1 MFKSSDLIKKQ
12 ITPSRYMLV
21 TQQTIGE
28 NTSDIQ
34 QNAPKTWQYLHAH
47 RSLLDSRASS
57 IYRKHPRFSIFGV
70 GPYSFTAWKVAIA
83 GFYKQLYFKC
93 IGPFA
98 GKPIVFDDTC
108 YFFPCNNEHEA
119 RTLTNLLNSEHA
131 QGFYRSRVFWDQ
143 KRPVTAQLL
152 ANLDLNKLLSQSSL
166 ASNHP
171 TIASLANP

>member
-1 MFKSSDLIKKQ
+1 MELSPKGNRLF
-12 ITPSRYMLV
+12 
-21 TQQTIGE
+21 E
-28 NTSDIQ
+28 NQ
-34 QNAPKTWQYLHAH
+34 
-47 RSLLDSRASS
+47 
-57 IYRKHPRFSIFGV
+57 
-70 GPYSFTAWKVAIA
+70 YSFTAWKVAIS

-119 RTLTNLLNSEHA
+119 RILTNLLNSEHA